1 MTQYRFLAPS
11 LEHGDAKP
19 VPGWIQQPEVLQT
32 KLLGTATA
40 RELADIILSA
50 HSTGQSFASRTRYAA
65 NTKWDVNESFRSSKN
80 IPPTLDGL
88 AAGFAAMQRYAEQS
102 MPAFGIDAER
112 YQLQPV
118 NDQCLIYE
126 TGDYIRDHADD
137 SALHDVDGRQVWR
150 AIKPDR
156 HLVGIVW
163 LTSQHNQTADG
174 RTDAPHV
181 FEGGELQINSLVDV
195 DTGSPLSVC
204 PQAGAMV
211 LFPANPWYRHE
222 VLPVRSGTRVALTRW
237 WKIASRSADAA

>member
-19 VPGWIQQPEVLQT
+19 VPGWIQQPEILQT
-32 KLLGTATA
+32 ELLDAATA

-50 HSTGQSFASRTRYAA
+50 HSSGQSFASRTRYAA

-80 IPPTLDGL
+80 TPPTLDGL
-88 AAGFAAMQRYAEQS
+88 AIGFSAMQQYAEQS
-102 MPAFGIDAER
+102 MSAFGIDAEIH
-112 YQLQPV
+112 QLQPV

-137 SALHDVDGRQVWR
+137 SALHDVDGQQVWR

-163 LTSQHNQTADG
+163 LTSQLDQMTDQHAD
-174 RTDAPHV
+174 TLHA
-181 FEGGELQINSLVDV
+181 FEGGELQINSLIDV
-195 DTGSPLSVC
+195 ATGSPLCVC

-237 WKIASRSADAA
+237 WKISPKAADEI